1 MKKNLIAFL
10 ISIILIGIGISISI
24 FEFMDFQYINEVP
37 INDYTK
43 TIKKYEIVPESSAI
57 KINLNNQSNV
67 RIEENNNIDNIII
80 EITYYD
86 EESGLIYNNTGN
98 EYNISFVNKSIN
110 GSKIINNIIEDLKQ
124 QKIYN
129 YSKLGYREVIIYT
142 NSQHRNLIN
151 LKNAR

>member
-98 EYNISFVNKSIN
+98 EYNISFANKSIN